1 MTIPFGYY
9 ETMYDI
15 VNALNESISENM
27 PVSSIPIPDK
37 NGSFVMTKVERDKW
51 PRFKYNEVKRKV
63 NVHLVPGAM
72 MTFDDYLAHMLGIR
86 VQPVVNRGLNGSGIG
101 GTMTSDITG
110 GISSLYV
117 YTDILEPVAVGD
129 TEAQLLRVVDVKGRN
144 GETVH
149 KTFDHLH
156 YVPIQKKRFDTIEV
170 DIRDDTGAPI
180 SFETGRL
187 IATLHIR
194 RASHPYFSS

>member
-1 MTIPFGYY
+1 
-9 ETMYDI
+9 
-15 VNALNESISENM
+15 
-27 PVSSIPIPDK
+27 
-37 NGSFVMTKVERDKW
+37 
-51 PRFKYNEVKRKV
+51 
-63 NVHLVPGAM
+63 
-72 MTFDDYLAHMLGIR
+72 MLGIR
-86 VQPVVNRGLNGSGIG
+86 VQPVVNRGHNGRGVG
-101 GTMTSDITG
+101 GTTTSDITG